1 MVKKEI
7 LTGKIT
13 IHDLGVVEK
22 NGARMS
28 EKMADFLGLDK
39 AKFAV
44 TAHLVSGTDFIQITI
59 HNTDG
64 KAAVGSEFCMI
75 DVGSPLREFTKKHD
89 PE

>member
-1 MVKKEI
+1 
-7 LTGKIT
+7 
-13 IHDLGVVEK
+13 
-22 NGARMS
+22 
-28 EKMADFLGLDK
+28 MADFLGLDK

-64 KAAVGSEFCMI
+64 KGPIGSEFCMI
-75 DVGSPLREFTKKHD
+75 DVGSPLREFTKKND